1 MTEVPSFINTSA
13 VELSVKFDWY
23 SSSSASEV
31 LWSLMWLLMVRNSP
45 SEQPWIT
52 KEEVEYIELSLAGD
66 LQSKV

>member
-1 MTEVPSFINTSA
+1 MTEVPFFINTGA

-23 SSSSASEV
+23 SSSGASGI
-31 LWSLMWLLMVRNSP
+31 LWSLVWLLMVRNSP

-52 KEEVEYIELSLAGD
+52 KEGVEYIDRSLAGD